1 MDDLTKSPTR
11 VPNIGVGLVYTVA
24 LLQGL
29 CLVAVPAL
37 SPVLKGTLRLTDAE
51 YGAVF
56 LPQVLA
62 TAVAALIGGALTR
75 RWSLQTLLIGALVA
89 NGMSQLALLG
99 APWVSAAHVFPLVLM
114 SCTALGLGFGLSAA
128 PLNSLPGLLFPARRD
143 SALVA
148 LHTVLGAGFCIGP
161 LTAGWALAHGAWT
174 IYPAALVVSSL
185 TAAVLAL
192 CVTLPRLV
200 AVTATA
206 SRVRAPRTQASFWVL
221 VVIAVLY
228 AFAEGTFS
236 NWALPFLVEDRALT
250 ATAAAV
256 TLSAFWGGLV
266 FGRLL
271 VSALI
276 VRVSTVY
283 VWSRLPLLIVA
294 AFLVIPEITGAH
306 SALLAFAFAGLACS
320 AFFPLTVARA
330 TALFPA
336 HTALMSSIM
345 TAALMLGVGL
355 GTFSI
360 APLRAILG
368 LTTLYRYSAL
378 YPLVV
383 LMLIGVLRLLQAQSA
398 RTAQVVST
406 VELNS

>member
-1 MDDLTKSPTR
+1 MDELTKSPAR
-11 VPNIGVGLVYTVA
+11 APNVGVALVYTAA

-62 TAVAALIGGALTR
+62 TAIAALIGGLLTR
-75 RWSLQTLLIGALVA
+75 RWSLQALLVGALAA
-89 NGMSQLALLG
+89 NGASQLALLG
-99 APWVSAAHVFPLVLM
+99 APWVSAAHVFPLVFI
-114 SCTALGLGFGLSAA
+114 SCTALGLGFGLGAA
-128 PLNSLPGLLFPARRD
+128 PLNSLPGLLFSARKD

-148 LHTVLGAGFCIGP
+148 LHTLLGAGFCIGP
-161 LTAGWALAHGAWT
+161 LAAGWALSHGAWT
-174 IYPAALVVSSL
+174 IYPAALAVLSI
-185 TAAVLAL
+185 TIAVLAL
-192 CVTLPRLV
+192 CLTLPRLV

-206 SRVRAPRTQASFWVL
+206 SRVRAPRTQASFWIL
-221 VVIAVLY
+221 VFIAVLY

-236 NWALPFLVEDRALT
+236 NWALPFLVEDRALS
-250 ATAAAV
+250 AAAAAF

-266 FGRLL
+266 FGRLV
-271 VSALI
+271 VSAVI
-276 VRVSTVY
+276 VRVSAVY

-294 AFLVIPEITGAH
+294 AFLIIPEITGAR
-306 SALLAFAFAGLACS
+306 SSLLAFAFAGLACS

-330 TALFPA
+330 TTLFPA
-336 HTALMSSIM
+336 HAALMSSIM

-368 LTTLYRYSAL
+368 LTALYRYSAL

-383 LMLIGVLRLLQAQSA
+383 LMLIGVLRLLQVKSA
-398 RTAQVVST
+398 RAAPIVST
-406 VELNS
+406 VELKS

>member
-1 MDDLTKSPTR
+1 MRSP
-11 VPNIGVGLVYTVA
+11 
-24 LLQGL
+24 
-29 CLVAVPAL
+29 
-37 SPVLKGTLRLTDAE
+37 
-51 YGAVF
+51 
-56 LPQVLA
+56 
-62 TAVAALIGGALTR
+62 
-75 RWSLQTLLIGALVA
+75 
-89 NGMSQLALLG
+89 
-99 APWVSAAHVFPLVLM
+99 
-114 SCTALGLGFGLSAA
+114 
-128 PLNSLPGLLFPARRD
+128 
-143 SALVA
+143 
-148 LHTVLGAGFCIGP
+148 
-161 LTAGWALAHGAWT
+161 
-174 IYPAALVVSSL
+174 SS
-185 TAAVLAL
+185 
-192 CVTLPRLV
+192 
-200 AVTATA
+200 
-206 SRVRAPRTQASFWVL
+206 QASFWVL
-221 VVIAVLY
+221 IAIAVLY

-236 NWALPFLVEDRALT
+236 NWALPFLVEDRALPA
-250 ATAAAV
+250 ATAAA
-256 TLSAFWGGLV
+256 TLSVFWGALV
-266 FGRLL
+266 LGRLL
-271 VSALI
+271 ISALI
-276 VRVSTVY
+276 VRVSAVT
-283 VWSRLPLLIVA
+283 VWSLLPLLILL
-294 AFLVIPEITGAH
+294 AFLGIPRSSDAR